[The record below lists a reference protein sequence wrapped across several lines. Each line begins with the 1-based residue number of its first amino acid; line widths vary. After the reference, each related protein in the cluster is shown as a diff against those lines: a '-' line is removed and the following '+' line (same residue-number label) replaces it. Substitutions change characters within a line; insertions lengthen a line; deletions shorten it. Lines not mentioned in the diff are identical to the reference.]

1 MIKWPK
7 VTLTGASSIL
17 WNGFPIRERIVRL
30 GNDWQRIW
38 KIRRVIVNILNH
50 LDGWSQGGYQVVV
63 KGDSWDCRKTSKEA
77 KHLRG
82 GGVFLR
88 HETWILNWRWYSQYR
103 KTDRGVSQMD
113 DFVQCDETFSE
124 SWQLSRTR
132 VCKLDILE
140 ILGVKSPCSTSCG
153 KHIVKYHLIEILE
166 CHKKL
171 IDILQRW

>member
-1 MIKWPK
+1 
-7 VTLTGASSIL
+7 
-17 WNGFPIRERIVRL
+17 
-30 GNDWQRIW
+30 
-38 KIRRVIVNILNH
+38 
-50 LDGWSQGGYQVVV
+50 
-63 KGDSWDCRKTSKEA
+63 
-77 KHLRG
+77 
-82 GGVFLR
+82 
-88 HETWILNWRWYSQYR
+88 
-103 KTDRGVSQMD
+103 MD

-140 ILGVKSPCSTSCG
+140 ILGVKSAFGTRCG